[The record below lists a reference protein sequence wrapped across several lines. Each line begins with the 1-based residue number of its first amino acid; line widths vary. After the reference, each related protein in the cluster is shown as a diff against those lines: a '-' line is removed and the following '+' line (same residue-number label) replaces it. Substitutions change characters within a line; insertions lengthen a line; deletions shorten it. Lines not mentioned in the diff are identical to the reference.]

1 MGKLVQVNKSVL
13 SSATST
19 LAVDGID
26 SDNVYMVVA
35 NGIKITTNTAYI
47 KQLLVKDNSGSPL
60 VLDGSSYSY
69 YNLMWSSV
77 RSNENVGNYSYE
89 NQPQLY
95 FAKAAPTSND
105 VVGEQANG
113 IWWLYNFNN
122 SSGRSY
128 VFGHNMLVSSNTSV
142 VQADMGGFVYEQNEA
157 HTGFALKGES
167 TTLSE
172 GSLTLYKVVN

>member
-47 KQLLVKDNSGSPL
+47 KQLLVKDNSGSAL
-60 VLDGSSYSY
+60 VLDGYSY
-69 YNLMWSSV
+69 YNFMFSSL
-77 RSNENVGNYSYE
+77 RSNESVGNYYQN

-95 FAKAAPTSND
+95 FTKATPTSTD